1 MIELVVEELL
11 LALHMTKHIGL
22 EITEMSI
29 KLPDGETIE
38 VK

>member
-11 LALHMTKHIGL
+11 LALQMTKHIGL
-22 EITEMSI
+22 EITEISV
-29 KLPDGETIE
+29 KLPDGEIIE